1 MPKKPLPYIAGCDAN
16 DSVLSGVVGGQASED
31 LDAKNSFPKVFL
43 PPGYR
48 LFDDVFEKLPATI
61 AAAKGFAF
69 EDFLKMTA
77 DLPKVVR
84 KLHRERELFSHF
96 VYM

>member
-1 MPKKPLPYIAGCDAN
+1 MPKESLPYIAGCDAD
-16 DSVLSGVVGGQASED
+16 DSVLSGVVGGQASEY
-31 LDAKNSFPKVFL
+31 LDAKNSFPEVFL

-61 AAAKGFAF
+61 ASAEGFAF

-84 KLHRERELFSHF
+84 KLHRERELFSLF